1 MPVNTILGLFAKSP
15 IKPLQEHI
23 NKVHQCCKL
32 LVPFFEAVNANDW
45 EEAAKQREKIS
56 QLEKQADDLK
66 REIRL
71 KLPRGI
77 FMPVERTDMLEL
89 LTQQDKI
96 ANKAKDIS
104 GRIIGRQL
112 TLPADTQTD
121 FMAYVKRCIDATLQA
136 KKAINELDELLETGF
151 KGREVELV
159 EQMIHRL
166 DEIEEDTD
174 RLQIKLRRQ
183 FQQVETQYSPIDMMF
198 LYQILEW
205 VGDLADQ
212 AERVGARLELMLARS

>member
-45 EEAAKQREKIS
+45 DEAEKQRAKIS
-56 QLEKQADDLK
+56 QMEKQADELK

-96 ANKAKDIS
+96 ANRAKDIS
-104 GRIIGRQL
+104 GRVLGRQMR
-112 TLPADTQTD
+112 LPDNTQQD
-121 FMAYVKRCIDATLQA
+121 FMAYLQRCIDATNQA

-151 KGREVELV
+151 KGREVVLV
-159 EQMIHRL
+159 EDMIHRL
-166 DEIEEDTD
+166 EEIEDDTD
-174 RLQIKLRRQ
+174 RLQVKLRRQ

-205 VGDLADQ
+205 VGALADQ

>member
-15 IKPLQEHI
+15 IKPLQKHVA
-23 NKVHQCCKL
+23 KVHEAAQQ
-32 LVPFFEAVNANDW
+32 LVPFFDAVWERDW
-45 EEAAKQREKIS
+45 EQAALIQRRIS
-56 QLEKQADDLK
+56 QLEREADTLK

-104 GRIIGRQL
+104 GRIVGRNL
-112 TLPADTQTD
+112 GIPLELKPA
-121 FMAYVKRCIDATLQA
+121 FMVYLSRCIDATA
-136 KKAINELDELLETGF
+136 YAAKAIDELDELLETGF
-151 KGREVELV
+151 KGREMDLV
-159 EQMIHRL
+159 SDMIHQL
-166 DEIEEDTD
+166 DLIEDDTD
-174 RLQIKLRRQ
+174 VMQAKLRKQ
-183 FQQVETQYSPIDMMF
+183 LQAVEDGYNLIDVMF
-198 LYQILEW
+198 LYKILEW

-212 AERVGARLELMLARS
+212 AERVGSRLELMLSRS

>member
-136 KKAINELDELLETGF
+136 KKVINELDELLETGF

>member
-23 NKVHQCCKL
+23 NKVHECCKHL
-32 LVPFFEAVNANDW
+32 IPFFEAANANNW
-45 EEAAKQREKIS
+45 EEARKQQAKIS
-56 QLEKQADDLK
+56 EIEKVADALK

-77 FMPVERTDMLEL
+77 FIPVERTDMLEL

-96 ANKAKDIS
+96 ANRAKDIS
-104 GRIIGRQL
+104 GRVLGRQL
-112 TLPADTQTD
+112 HLPSATQAD
-121 FMAYVKRCIDATLQA
+121 FMAYLSRCIDATKQA

-159 EQMIHRL
+159 EEMIQRL
-166 DEIEEDTD
+166 DEIEDDTD
-174 RLQIKLRRQ
+174 SLQIKLRRELQ
-183 FQQVETQYSPIDMMF
+183 KIETQYSPIDMMF